1 MATTTLAKS
10 IPVPK
15 KRAEGL
21 AVMIRTIINARTP
34 LGLACFYGVLI
45 VLLIAALYPTIAKA
59 NLGSYVSSSLLSGI
73 LGAHITNLSGFT
85 TFLAVEV
92 YSTIYGL
99 LFGGFLA
106 WIAGAALPVTIE
118 NGTLDLALSRPISRT
133 RYYLESY
140 LGVLISGAI
149 VGLVTVFAVWI
160 DTFIVK
166 NSGIHLHWLRSTPLL
181 HWLSFFFSA

>member
-1 MATTTLAKS
+1 MATTTISKS

-85 TFLAVEV
+85 TSLPVQV
-92 YSTIYGL
+92 STTNYQL
-99 LFGGFLA
+99 LFRPFL
-106 WIAGAALPVTIE
+106 
-118 NGTLDLALSRPISRT
+118 
-133 RYYLESY
+133 
-140 LGVLISGAI
+140 
-149 VGLVTVFAVWI
+149 
-160 DTFIVK
+160 
-166 NSGIHLHWLRSTPLL
+166 
-181 HWLSFFFSA
+181 